1 VPAASLLPPRDRHRR
16 PRGWKSLAVVAAAAI
31 VVASSLFS
39 GSRAI
44 LADFRVAFRDA
55 GPSVFTPRD
64 RMQMDTVRAA
74 LPAHASVL
82 LVATADEAWHA
93 RLWQRALYPEH
104 TVIVRYEPLRADEL
118 KRFRDQYAIHHAI
131 SLGGVP
137 PDPGFRSHEDLGMLP
152 GRPAR
157 VWFGELAP

>member
-1 VPAASLLPPRDRHRR
+1 
-16 PRGWKSLAVVAAAAI
+16 VAD
-31 VVASSLFS
+31 L
-39 GSRAI
+39 
-44 LADFRVAFRDA
+44 RVAFRDA

-64 RMQMDTVRAA
+64 RKQMGTVQAS
-74 LPAHASVL
+74 LPADASLL

-118 KRFRDQYAIHHAI
+118 KRLRNQYAIHQAV
-131 SLGGVP
+131 SLGNVP
-137 PDPGFRSHEDLGMLP
+137 PDPGFRSHEDLGTLP

-157 VWFGELAP
+157 VWFGELEP